1 MSVLSNNVIAGAS
14 IADDAAGGAYQIKKS
29 LRFSKTPG
37 TSTGFLTRNFSEG
50 NQRNWTYSV
59 WIKRAEWDASYG
71 QELFG
76 AFENAQNKTYMQI
89 GYLQQLFLASELSD
103 TWLGPGEMK
112 GEAVHRDPSAWLHI
126 CIVGDT
132 PNPEENDR
140 ARFYVNGKRVGLRG
154 HANWDAGEFA
164 QYSEWTYNK
173 GGVNHRI
180 GRGTNENNYF
190 TGLRAD
196 EYWIDG
202 LSLNPSS
209 FGSFDSSG
217 CWNPKEFS
225 ISSPHNGTTWTPS
238 SGGPTNPGNM
248 FNGNVT
254 DYATLQ
260 SSAGTKTITTQE
272 LTVNTSL
279 RVKIGSDAGYYYDW
293 TINGVTYRVPTA
305 GAGWYDIPIPVPL
318 TITSFTGTFG
328 ASSGDYIYAF
338 KVDDVIL
345 IDGKTDPT
353 TRNNVNNGST
363 WSSML
368 TVESGSITDAGK
380 AFNGKT
386 DDYAVTSDNSAI
398 ITFTPTGGIAYK
410 HTVRAWLRTGD
421 CQVRINGGSWVASTG
436 NPTAGAWTT
445 VATGSGTLTTLD
457 TEYIPAD
464 KSALNAIEIDG
475 HILIDGTYDNS
486 FHLKYDDSTTLSRLG
501 KDSLNGAIADATGA
515 LPIYNTDA
523 YGDVKKSGY
532 RTDSLASNLIFAY
545 PGDSAKTDVSNS
557 INSSSYPKGI
567 GAASGNEIISDGDTT
582 EARFYGSA
590 CNLDGV
596 YQNTYWGPGTW
607 DDDASGLADFDMG
620 SGDFCIEGWLYVRS
634 VTSAA
639 PVLMH
644 GHITT
649 SNAFD
654 WKITVGTSGEMYME
668 GYYGGSSTTLNTGN
682 NTCPNTQWIHWAY
695 TRNGNKIRAFING
708 VEKANAT
715 ISGSLDHDH
724 DSLKISGFNI
734 SNVYR
739 YLDGAVQDIR
749 IYKGA
754 AKYTANFKAPTRNDF
769 APYNFFVGGD
779 SHRFTLT
786 NVSSNFVPA
795 IEKGMAVDSGGT
807 PANGTTLKSLIR
819 GDGSTPPT
827 GSRNQFFSWMNSGT
841 DNQQIIE
848 YDPVIPT
855 TSEFSVYAGSY
866 NNSATSWTVTVTYS
880 DDTTASNS
888 GNSAS
893 NTWWERSSFSTSG
906 KSVKKV
912 KVTAASYS
920 NFMGVTADNS
930 NNVILASH
938 NPDIDSLVD
947 TPTNYGTE
955 SDPTVG
961 GELRGN
967 YATLNSLTGN
977 LSLKE
982 GSLSFAN
989 PSSNHKSANATIAF
1003 PKTGKYY
1010 LEIEAVAGNATNTSS
1025 GFGITNKAEGWSGYP
1040 GTTAATYWIYSQS
1053 DAWYHYPGSADG
1065 NIPGVGDFGDP
1076 GKTWQFAIDMDNQ
1089 KIFIGDGT
1097 SWYRKSSGSNGKETD
1112 GNPVTGANPTLSGFS
1127 GDDEWFF
1134 FVEAYDAALN
1144 LNFGQRRFKLAAP
1157 AGYKCLCTQNLADT
1171 FSGDEV
1177 NNPSKYFDVLTYTG
1191 NGGTLTVKG
1200 TDFQPDLVWLKK
1212 RSGSSNHTLWDAARG
1227 VQERLMP
1234 DTNDAEATRTSGVTA
1249 FNSDG
1254 FTTGSDGTNNDSG
1267 ATYVSWLWDAGTTA
1281 NSGGTFNQGSPSVT
1295 IGTDKQ
1301 WVNASAGFSVTEF
1314 TDPNNTNHSVSHGLN
1329 ASPEFILAKG
1339 TSSAGEWICY
1349 HKSLGNNKAIIFDK
1363 DNAAVT
1369 QGGASGADT
1378 WWNDT
1383 TPTNTLVHF
1392 GNSDQLNGRT
1402 VSMYAW
1408 APIEGFSH
1416 FGSYTGTGDADTG
1429 QFCYTGFKP
1438 KFLLV
1443 KRYDNSA
1450 GAHWG
1455 IVDSERSP
1463 FNKANDFLYVDKTDA
1478 EADETVY
1485 HAFDFLSNGFKPTGS
1500 YPTTNTSGGTYIYCA
1515 WAENPFKTARA
1526 I

>member
-29 LRFSKTPG
+29 LRFSKIPG

-50 NQRNWTYSV
+50 NQRTWTYSV

-89 GYLQQLFLASELSD
+89 GYLQQLFLYSELAD
-103 TWLGPGEMK
+103 TALGPGEFK
-112 GEAVHRDPSAWLHI
+112 GEAIHRDPSAWMHI
-126 CIVGDT
+126 CIVGDST
-132 PNPEENDR
+132 NSVENER
-140 ARFYVNGKRVGLRG
+140 VRFYVNGKRVGLNG
-154 HANWDAGEFA
+154 HNNWDTNEYA
-164 QYSEWTYNK
+164 QNTEWTYNK

-180 GRGTNENNYF
+180 GRGANENNYF
-190 TGLRAD
+190 TGHRAD

-202 LSLNPSS
+202 LALSPTA
-209 FGSFDSSG
+209 FGELDSNTG
-217 CWNPKEFS
+217 VWNPKAFAL
-225 ISSPHNGTTWTPS
+225 PAPNTNKTW
-238 SGGPTNPGNM
+238 SGM
-248 FNGNVT
+248 
-254 DYATLQ
+254 
-260 SSAGTKTITTQE
+260 
-272 LTVNTSL
+272 
-279 RVKIGSDAGYYYDW
+279 W
-293 TINGVTYRVPTA
+293 
-305 GAGWYDIPIPVPL
+305 
-318 TITSFTGTFG
+318 TGTFDGG
-328 ASSGDYIYAF
+328 AGAVNIFDTSLTTNTVANNGSGNQCVFTPTTPIPFATLRIKGKLDGSYFAVNGVDISSSVPNVSNDGTWTIDLATLEGINSPLTTLTYGKTGTSPRISVIEVDGVIL
-338 KVDDVIL
+338 VDDQ
-345 IDGKTDPT
+345 TDPT

-501 KDSLNGAIADATGA
+501 KDSLNGKIADATGA

-807 PANGTTLKSLIR
+807 PSNGTTLKSLLR
-819 GDGSTPPT
+819 GDGSTPTT

-912 KVTAASYS
+912 KVIAASYS

-947 TPTNYGTE
+947 TPTSYGTE

-967 YATLNSLTGN
+967 YCTWNTLNNSNTLSRGNLTTTTTDSNNNQACSGTLGFTSGKWYFEIKVAAKHSNGYPLIGIAESDKGTGN
-977 LSLKE
+977 NT
-982 GSLSFAN
+982 GQ
-989 PSSNHKSANATIAF
+989 SNGFSWYSAT
-1003 PKTGKYY
+1003 
-1010 LEIEAVAGNATNTSS
+1010 
-1025 GFGITNKAEGWSGYP
+1025 
-1040 GTTAATYWIYSQS
+1040 GTTKGGTSYTAASVGDVIGVAVDADNGRIYYALNNTWQNSGDPTNSAATGAEQTWTAGEKTFVPWISEHNNS
-1053 DAWYHYPGSADG
+1053 
-1065 NIPGVGDFGDP
+1065 
-1076 GKTWQFAIDMDNQ
+1076 
-1089 KIFIGDGT
+1089 
-1097 SWYRKSSGSNGKETD
+1097 KSH
-1112 GNPVTGANPTLSGFS
+1112 A
-1127 GDDEWFF
+1127 
-1134 FVEAYDAALN
+1134 
-1144 LNFGQRRFKLAAP
+1144 NFGQRAFRYTAP
-1157 AGYKCLCTQNLADT
+1157 TGYKVLCTQNLDDT
-1171 FSGDEV
+1171 FSGDEL
-1177 NNPSKYFDVLTYTG
+1177 NNPSKYFDVLTYVGTG
-1191 NGGTLTVKG
+1191 GNSSTERPFKLGFGPELIWIKDRINTYSHVFTDVINTKAKTLYPNNSNAASNQDGGIKSF
-1200 TDFQPDLVWLKK
+1200 D
-1212 RSGSSNHTLWDAARG
+1212 
-1227 VQERLMP
+1227 
-1234 DTNDAEATRTSGVTA
+1234 
-1249 FNSDG
+1249 SDG
-1254 FTTGSDGTNNDSG
+1254 FKIGDSSGFNDVDDKHV
-1267 ATYVSWLWDAGTTA
+1267 AWCWDAGTAAATA
-1281 NSGGTFNQGSPSVT
+1281 STDGSITPSAQWKNTTTGFSISKWTGTGANAT
-1295 IGTDKQ
+1295 IG
-1301 WVNASAGFSVTEF
+1301 
-1314 TDPNNTNHSVSHGLN
+1314 HGLG
-1329 ASPEFILAKG
+1329 APPEFIIVKL
-1339 TSSAGEWICY
+1339 I
-1349 HKSLGNNKAIIFDK
+1349 
-1363 DNAAVT
+1363 
-1369 QGGASGADT
+1369 SGADDWAVYHKDLGNT
-1378 WWNDT
+1378 HFILLNSSNAQVDAADYWQDT
-1383 TPTNTLVHF
+1383 SPTNTVF
-1392 GNSDQLNGRT
+1392 SIGTTGRVNTNNSTYTG
-1402 VSMYAW
+1402 YAW
-1408 APIEGFSH
+1408 TPISGYSA
-1416 FGSYTGTGDADTG
+1416 FGKYTGTGDADTG

-1478 EADETVY
+1478 EADEANY